1 MITKDIYKLFDI
13 PPNLQDHLI
22 AVAKISNLIATHWQD
37 KNIHISDLIKIS
49 LLHDLGNIVK
59 FNFEKFPIDNIDYW
73 KQKQKEIIEKY
84 GDNDHDVTKKMLE
97 EINIDIKL
105 IQIILN
111 KSFDNSINISK
122 SSDWMSKILLYADLR
137 VLPNGVGTLQQR
149 LDDIKNR
156 MDKYKNR
163 PDLLDLFSACFEIEK
178 QIQSKINLNVDT
190 INQELIN
197 NDHFD
202 YLNFEI

>member
-22 AVAKISNLIATHWQD
+22 AVAKISNLIAIHWQD

-149 LDDIKNR
+149 LDDVKNR

>member
-1 MITKDIYKLFDI
+1 MKTKDIYKLFEI

-22 AVAKISNLIATHWQD
+22 TVTKISNLIATHWQD
-37 KNIHISDLIKIS
+37 QNINISDLIKVS

-59 FNFEKFPIDNIDYW
+59 FNFEKFPIDNINYW
-73 KQKQKEIIEKY
+73 KGKQTEIIKKY
-84 GDNDHDVTKKMLE
+84 GNDDHDVTQKMLQ
-97 EINIDIKL
+97 EIKIDDKL
-105 IQIILN
+105 IKIILN
-111 KSFDNSINISK
+111 KSFDNSINISQ
-122 SSDWMSKILLYADLR
+122 SSDWISKILLYADLR

-149 LDDIKNR
+149 LDDVKDR

-163 PDLLDLFSACFEIEK
+163 LNLPDLFSACFEIEK
-178 QIQSKINLNVDT
+178 QIQSKINFNLDT

-202 YLNFEI
+202 YLDFEI